1 MLPEHLSSQQVDAVA
16 WGGCRKIELL
26 LINKKNKKIS
36 NIFLVTK
43 SLCNAD
49 TWQRARFMAFRVE
62 ERFLIADGS
71 LI

>member
-1 MLPEHLSSQQVDAVA
+1 MGRTQAL
-16 WGGCRKIELL
+16 RKIDLL

-36 NIFLVTK
+36 NIFLVTE

-49 TWQRARFMAFRVE
+49 SWQRARFMTFCVE